1 MELNEI
7 VSYTVIISFAAAV
20 VQYVVIRPLQ
30 ASISSLGEAVS
41 ALRTLLQDIECRLNT
56 ETRNLDTRIVC
67 VEESTKSAHKRID
80 ALEGEIHGFN

>member
-20 VQYVVIRPLQ
+20 VQYIVIRPLQ
-30 ASISSLGEAVS
+30 ASIASLDEAVS
-41 ALRTLLQDIECRLNT
+41 SLRTLLQDIECRLNT

-67 VEESTKSAHKRID
+67 TEESVKSAHKRID
-80 ALEGEIHGFN
+80 ALEAEAHD

>member
-1 MELNEI
+1 MGLNEI

-30 ASISSLGEAVS
+30 LSISALGEAVGK
-41 ALRTLLQDIECRLNT
+41 LRQLLQDINCRLNT
-56 ETRNLDTRIVC
+56 ETRNLDTRLVC

-80 ALEGEIHGFN
+80 SIEGELHG

>member
-20 VQYVVIRPLQ
+20 VQYIVIRPLQ

-41 ALRTLLQDIECRLNT
+41 SLRTLLQDIDCRLNT

-67 VEESTKSAHKRID
+67 TEESVKSAHKRID
-80 ALEGEIHGFN
+80 SLELEIHG

>member
-20 VQYVVIRPLQ
+20 VQYIVIRPLQ
-30 ASISSLGEAVS
+30 ASIASLGEAVS
-41 ALRTLLQDIECRLNT
+41 SLRTLLQDIECRLNT

-67 VEESTKSAHKRID
+67 VEESAKSAHKRID
-80 ALEGEIHGFN
+80 TIEGELHG

>member
-20 VQYVVIRPLQ
+20 IQYIVIRPLQ
-30 ASISSLGEAVS
+30 TSISALGEAVS
-41 ALRTLLQDIECRLNT
+41 SLRTLLQDIDCRLNT

-67 VEESTKSAHKRID
+67 TEESCKSAHKRID
-80 ALEGEIHGFN
+80 ALECEIHG

>member
-20 VQYVVIRPLQ
+20 VQYIVIRPLQ
-30 ASISSLGEAVS
+30 ASIASLDEAVS
-41 ALRTLLQDIECRLNT
+41 SLRTLLQDIECRLNT

-67 VEESTKSAHKRID
+67 TEESVKSAHKRID
-80 ALEGEIHGFN
+80 ALEAEAHG